1 MSKTCGT
8 CHTRA
13 SADVDHD
20 DRKPLLGG
28 DEDVGGQGTA
38 AGLDSSSA
46 VSEEKL
52 TVSKRRETVQI
63 NDYGSTA

>member
-8 CHTRA
+8 CRTRA
-13 SADVDHD
+13 GADVDPD

-28 DEDVGGQGTA
+28 DEDVGGRGTT

-46 VSEEKL
+46 EEKL
-52 TVSKRRETVQI
+52 AVKKGRETVQI